1 VSTSCKDFRTYD
13 LFENLP
19 DGTVL
24 WLGVASDPIV
34 AVEELKLI
42 SEQTLNEVF
51 IIELQTN
58 EIIGRKNVRAA

>member
-1 VSTSCKDFRTYD
+1 VSTSRKDSRTYD

-19 DGTVL
+19 NGKLL

-34 AVEELKLI
+34 ALEELELI
-42 SEQTLNEVF
+42 SERTLNEVF